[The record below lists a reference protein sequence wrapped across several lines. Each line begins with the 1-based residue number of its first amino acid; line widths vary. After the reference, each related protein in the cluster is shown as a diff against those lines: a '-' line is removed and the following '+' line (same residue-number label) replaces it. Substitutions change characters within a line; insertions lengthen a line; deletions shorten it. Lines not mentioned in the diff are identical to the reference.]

1 MKKCVSLLLTVLIVC
16 VMTLGMTGCG
26 NNKFVGTYTRE
37 TSWLHTIV
45 GPVEPGSLRG
55 LEDTPEGICTLV
67 IEKGG
72 TGRYY
77 FTAYDGYPF
86 GKDFVLFDADITWEV
101 EDEYLYVKGTAHFN
115 DDSKKTMKV
124 NDQYKLEGKT
134 LVSVKSNSVRYDKE

>member
-1 MKKCVSLLLTVLIVC
+1 MKKFISLLLTLIIIC
-16 VMTLGMTGCG
+16 TMALGMTGCG
-26 NNKFVGTYTRE
+26 GNAFVGTYTRE

-45 GPVEPGSLRG
+45 GPTEPGSLRA
-55 LEDTPEGICTLV
+55 LEDTPEGFCTLV
-67 IEKGG
+67 INGGG

-86 GKDFVLFDADITWEV
+86 GNDFVLFEADITWEV
-101 EDEYLYVKGTAHFN
+101 VDEYLYVKGTAYFN

-134 LVSVKSNSVRYDKE
+134 LVSVKSDYIRYDKE